1 MYGPHRRDAPRP
13 RGAEQSPPPPE
24 LGVGVRVGPGGGGGW
39 GRVQHFLLSGVTVR
53 NNVGLGAVVLWRL
66 CCGAVGGRGGGV
78 GIWGVMGQYGDMG
91 GHGGLWG
98 HGRMWGLGAIWGVV
112 GGHGGSWGHGDTG
125 TWHTGWHC
133 SVGWKEEM
141 KHVGGRGTQRD
152 VAALLC
158 HGATGG
164 RCHPIMPRGGGTA
177 IP

>member
-1 MYGPHRRDAPRP
+1 MSASALWYC
-13 RGAEQSPPPPE
+13 
-24 LGVGVRVGPGGGGGW
+24 GGC
-39 GRVQHFLLSGVTVR
+39 
-53 NNVGLGAVVLWRL
+53 AVVQW
-66 CCGAVGGRGGGV
+66 GDVGGAWGYGGLWGNM
-78 GIWGVMGQYGDMG
+78 GTWGVMGQYGDMGFMGQYGDMG

-141 KHVGGRGTQRD
+141 KHVGGRGTQGRGCIA
-152 VAALLC
+152 VPWGHGGALPS
-158 HGATGG
+158 HNATGRG
-164 RCHPIMPRGGGTA
+164 HCHPIMPGEGRCHPMMPRGGTA